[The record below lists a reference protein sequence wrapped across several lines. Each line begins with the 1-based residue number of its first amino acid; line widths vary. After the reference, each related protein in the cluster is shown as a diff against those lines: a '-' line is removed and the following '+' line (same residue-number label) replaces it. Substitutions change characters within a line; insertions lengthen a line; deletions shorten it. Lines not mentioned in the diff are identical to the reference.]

1 MADTDKVVVTKSKL
15 TAIADAIRAKN
26 STSDKMSLD
35 SIPDIIANLK
45 TGGDL
50 SETTVTLNLAS
61 GDQSVSA
68 PAGTGYSKITIS
80 KPATLLPANI
90 ADGVEIA
97 GVMGTANVSGTKAR
111 LNAPTISWNGASS
124 TLTITNPS
132 TNGNF
137 ADGYYIYKDGVKVYT
152 NTATLGQ
159 GASYNYNMGSIGDNV
174 TAVFTASIW
183 ANDMVESD
191 KPESITY
198 GHYTVTQTLSSHLQ
212 TDSAPTSKYHN
223 QSLNETISVETISV
237 GSEQTALTPTVTNP
251 SSSSYTF
258 AIPDGQTYYESTNK
272 GKANTYAYGK
282 FAFTTTTA
290 CRVYV
295 QYVSSGESSYDFG
308 IISKADKELSKSN
321 DGDTASDIVAVNAN
335 GKPSTETKAVC
346 IGDVDA
352 GDHYFTAKFRKDG
365 SGDQGNDSL
374 RIIGIYFNS
383 LTFPKNVY
391 LPANI
396 ECTYANGTIPD
407 YTWDPFTGALSIPKV
422 QGKLT
427 ITITESN
434 IGLLKPSIL
443 TRKKTVLTWTAV
455 ANATSY
461 EIHAFSDSMT
471 DRAIYTG
478 PDFTFD
484 FSSAITEEGKYTVY
498 VVAKADGF
506 QDSPTT
512 GVSRLS
518 FHYNPNAS
526 FDDVLANNTWED
538 IAEACSLG
546 MAADLWK
553 VGDEK
558 TVTLTNG
565 KEYTIQIADLT
576 EGRYKTASGDSCHA
590 TFMFENCSE
599 SNYQWNTSNTNEGGW
614 PSSYMRNTVMKNI
627 LALIPSELADVL
639 LSVKITSNGGSNHPA
654 ADLTSDGDKLFLPS
668 AYEIY
673 GDDPNDFSNYG
684 AGHFKNNA
692 SAGETTGGQFG
703 LFATYT
709 SRNDFRR
716 ADLSSPTSYH
726 YWWLRSPS
734 HSSNDSVWSVYSS
747 GNAGGSDANGTYRVV
762 PCFAM

>member
-1 MADTDKVVVTKSKL
+1 MANTDKVVVTKSKL
-15 TAIADAIRAKN
+15 VAIADAIRAKN

-45 TGGDL
+45 TGGD
-50 SETTVTLNLAS
+50 
-61 GDQSVSA
+61 
-68 PAGTGYSKITIS
+68 
-80 KPATLLPANI
+80 
-90 ADGVEIA
+90 
-97 GVMGTANVSGTKAR
+97 GTKAR
-111 LNAPTISWNGASS
+111 LNAPTISWNGSS
-124 TLTITNPS
+124 PKLTIINPS
-132 TNGNF
+132 ANGNF
-137 ADGYYIYKDGVKVYT
+137 ADGYYIYKDGVKAVT
-152 NTATLGQ
+152 ITENLIP
-159 GASYNYNMGSIGDNV
+159 GANYEYNMGSIGDDV
-174 TAVFTASIW
+174 TAVFTATIW
-183 ANDMVESD
+183 ASGMVESD
-191 KPESITY
+191 KSASITY
-198 GHYTVTQTLSSHLQ
+198 GHYTVTQTLSSRLQ
-212 TDSAPTSKYHN
+212 SDSAPTSKYHN
-223 QSLNETISVETISV
+223 QPITETISVAATE

-251 SSSSYTF
+251 SSSSYAF

-272 GKANTYAYGK
+272 GKSSTYAYGK
-282 FAFTTTTA
+282 FAFTATTA

-295 QYVSSGESSYDFG
+295 QYVSSGESNYDYG
-308 IISKADKELSKSN
+308 IISKADKDLSQSAN
-321 DGDTASDIVAVNAN
+321 EDASSDLVAVNAN
-335 GKPSTETKAVC
+335 GKPSTETKTVC

-383 LTFPKNVY
+383 LTFPEHVY

-396 ECTYANGTIPD
+396 ECTYVDGTVPD

-434 IGLLKPSIL
+434 IELLKPSTL

-455 ANATSY
+455 ANATAY

-478 PDFTFD
+478 TDLTFD
-484 FSSAITEEGKYTVY
+484 FSTVITEEGKYTIY

-512 GVSRLS
+512 GASRLS
-518 FHYNPNAS
+518 FNYNPNVP

-590 TFMFENCSE
+590 TFIFKNYSGSVYKWN
-599 SNYQWNTSNTNEGGW
+599 SNDSNAGW
-614 PSSYMRNTVMKNI
+614 PSSEMRNTVMKNI
-627 LALIPSELADVL
+627 LALIPAELADFL
-639 LSVKITSNGGSNHPA
+639 LSVKITSNGGLYHPN
-654 ADLTSDGDKLFLPS
+654 ADLASDGDKLFLPS
-668 AYEIY
+668 ACEIY
-673 GDDPNDFSNYG
+673 GDDPNNFSG
-684 AGHFKNNA
+684 AGAGYFKNIA
-692 SAGETTGGQFG
+692 SYAGETTGGQFG

-709 SRNDFRR
+709 SRDDFRR
-716 ADLSSPTSYH
+716 ASLSNPTFYNT
-726 YWWLRSPS
+726 WWLRSPS
-734 HSSNDSVWSVYSS
+734 CNSGNYIWYVNSWGNANYSS
-747 GNAGGSDANGTYRVV
+747 ANSDISVV

>member
-1 MADTDKVVVTKSKL
+1 MANTDKVVVTKSKL
-15 TAIADAIRAKN
+15 VAIADAIRAKN

-45 TGGDL
+45 TGGD
-50 SETTVTLNLAS
+50 
-61 GDQSVSA
+61 
-68 PAGTGYSKITIS
+68 
-80 KPATLLPANI
+80 
-90 ADGVEIA
+90 
-97 GVMGTANVSGTKAR
+97 GTKAR
-111 LNAPTISWNGASS
+111 LNAPTISWNGSS
-124 TLTITNPS
+124 PTLTITNPS
-132 TNGNF
+132 ANGNF
-137 ADGYYIYKDGVKVYT
+137 ADGYYIYKDGVKADT
-152 NTATLGQ
+152 ITANLGQ
-159 GASYNYNMGSIGDNV
+159 GNSYTYNMSSIGDNV
-174 TAVFTASIW
+174 TAVFTATIW
-183 ANDMVESD
+183 ASDMIESD
-191 KPESITY
+191 KPASITY

-212 TDSAPTSKYHN
+212 TDSAPTSQYHN
-223 QSLNETISVETISV
+223 QPITETISVAATE

-272 GKANTYAYGK
+272 GKSSTYAYGK
-282 FAFTTTTA
+282 FAFTATTA

-295 QYVSSGESSYDFG
+295 QYVSSGESDYDYG
-308 IISKADKELSKSN
+308 IISKADKDLSQLVN
-321 DGDTASDIVAVNAN
+321 EEAPSDLVAVNAK
-335 GKPSTETKAVC
+335 GKPSTETKTVC

-352 GDHYFTAKFRKDG
+352 GNHYFTAKFRKDG

-383 LTFPKNVY
+383 LTFPEHIY
-391 LPANI
+391 LPVNI
-396 ECTYANGTIPD
+396 ECTYADGTVPD
-407 YTWDPFTGALSIPKV
+407 YTWDPFTGAFSIPKV

-434 IGLLKPSIL
+434 IELLKPSTL

-455 ANATSY
+455 ANATTY

-478 PDFTFD
+478 TDLTFD
-484 FSSAITEEGKYTVY
+484 FSTVITEEGKYTIY

-506 QDSPTT
+506 RDSPTT

-526 FDDVLANNTWED
+526 FDDVLANNTWEE

-590 TFMFENCSE
+590 TFIFKNCSE
-599 SNYQWNTSNTNEGGW
+599 LVYQWNGNGYNIGGW
-614 PSSYMRNTVMKNI
+614 PSSEMRNTVMKDI
-627 LALIPSELADVL
+627 LALIPAELADFL

-654 ADLTSDGDKLFLPS
+654 ADLASDGDKLFLPS

-673 GDDPNDFSNYG
+673 GDDPNNFSNMG
-684 AGHFKNNA
+684 AGYFKNNA
-692 SAGETTGGQFG
+692 SYVGETTGGQFG

-709 SRNDFRR
+709 SRNDFTR
-716 ADLSSPTSYH
+716 APLSNPTSYDI
-726 YWWLRSPS
+726 WWLRSPYHTS
-734 HSSNDSVWSVYSS
+734 TNSVWDAYSS
-747 GNAGGSDANGTYRVV
+747 GSANNYTAAASYRVV

>member
-1 MADTDKVVVTKSKL
+1 MADTDKVVVDKSKL

-45 TGGDL
+45 T
-50 SETTVTLNLAS
+50 
-61 GDQSVSA
+61 
-68 PAGTGYSKITIS
+68 
-80 KPATLLPANI
+80 
-90 ADGVEIA
+90 
-97 GVMGTANVSGTKAR
+97 AR
-111 LNAPTISWNGASS
+111 LNAPTISWNGSSS

-137 ADGYYIYKDGVKVYT
+137 ADGYYIYKDGVKVYIYT
-152 NTATLGQ
+152 STLGQ
-159 GASYNYNMGSIGDNV
+159 GYSYNYNMDSIGDNV
-174 TAVFTASIW
+174 TAVFTATIW
-183 ANDMVESD
+183 ASDMVESD
-191 KPESITY
+191 KPTSITY
-198 GHYTVTQTLSSHLQ
+198 GHYTVTQTLSSHLR

-223 QSLNETISVETISV
+223 QPITETISISAASTE
-237 GSEQTALTPTVTNP
+237 GSEHTALTPTVTNP

-258 AIPDGQTYYESTNK
+258 AIPGGQTYYESTNK
-272 GKANTYAYGK
+272 GKGNSYAYGK
-282 FAFTTTTA
+282 FAFTATTA

-295 QYVSSGESSYDFG
+295 QYVSSGESSYDYG
-308 IISKADKELSKSN
+308 IISKVDKDLSKSTN
-321 DGDTASDIVAVNAN
+321 GDTASDLVAVNAK
-335 GKPSTETKAVC
+335 GKPSTATKTVC
-346 IGDVDA
+346 IGDVDV
-352 GDHYFTAKFRKDG
+352 GDHYFTAKFLKDG
-365 SGDQGNDSL
+365 SVDNGNDSL

-383 LTFPKNVY
+383 LTLSEHVY

-396 ECTYANGTIPD
+396 ECIYADGTVPD

-434 IGLLKPSIL
+434 LRLLKPSTL

-455 ANATSY
+455 ANATTY

-478 PDFTFD
+478 TDLTFD
-484 FSSAITEEGKYTVY
+484 FSSVLTEEGKYTIY

-512 GVSRLS
+512 GASRIS

-526 FDDVLANNTWED
+526 FDDVLANNSWED

-590 TFMFENCSE
+590 TFIFKNCSE
-599 SNYQWNTSNTNEGGW
+599 SNYHWNTSATNEGGW

-627 LALIPSELADVL
+627 LALIPSELADFL
-639 LSVKITSNGGSNHPA
+639 LSVEITSNGGSRHPA
-654 ADLTSDGDKLFLPS
+654 ADLASDGDKLFLPS

-673 GDDPNDFSNYG
+673 GDDPNNFCGWG
-684 AGHFKNNA
+684 AGYFNNA
-692 SAGETTGGQFG
+692 SYAGETTGGQFG

-716 ADLSSPTSYH
+716 APLSSPTSYQ
-726 YWWLRSPS
+726 YWWLRSPYHNGRS
-734 HSSNDSVWSVYSS
+734 TVFLVSSS
-747 GNAGGSDANGTYRVV
+747 GDISSYNANSSDRVV

>member
-15 TAIADAIRAKN
+15 TAIADAIRTKN
-26 STSDKMSLD
+26 STTDKMSLD

-50 SETTVTLNLAS
+50 SEATVTLNLAS

-68 PAGTGYSKITIS
+68 PTGTGYSKITIL

-97 GVMGTANVSGTKAR
+97 GVMGTANVDGTKAR
-111 LNAPTISWNGASS
+111 LNTPTISWNGSS
-124 TLTITNPS
+124 TTLAIINPS

-137 ADGYYIYKDGVKVYT
+137 ADGYYIYKDGVKADT
-152 NTATLGQ
+152 ITANLGQ
-159 GASYNYNMGSIGDNV
+159 GANYGYNIGWIGDNV
-174 TAVFTASIW
+174 TAVLTATTW

-191 KPESITY
+191 KSASITY

-212 TDSAPTSKYHN
+212 TDSAPTSQYHN
-223 QSLNETISVETISV
+223 QPITETISVAAAAE
-237 GSEQTALTPTVTNP
+237 GSEQTVLTSTVTNP

-272 GKANTYAYGK
+272 GKSSTYAYGK
-282 FAFTTTTA
+282 FAFTATTA

-295 QYVSSGESSYDFG
+295 QYVSSGESTYDYG
-308 IISKADKELSKSN
+308 IISKVDKELSKSDN
-321 DGDTASDIVAVNAN
+321 GDTSSDLVAVNAS
-335 GKPSTETKAVC
+335 GKPSTEIKTVC

-352 GDHYFTAKFRKDG
+352 GEHYFTAKFRKDG
-365 SGDQGNDSL
+365 SADAGNDSL

-396 ECTYANGTIPD
+396 ECTYADGTVPD

-434 IGLLKPSIL
+434 IGLLRPSIL

-455 ANATSY
+455 ANATTY

-478 PDFTFD
+478 TDLTFD
-484 FSSAITEEGKYTVY
+484 FSTAITAEGRYTIY

-512 GVSRLS
+512 GVSRIS
-518 FHYNPNAS
+518 FHYNPNTS

-590 TFMFENCSE
+590 TFIFKNCSE
-599 SNYQWNTSNTNEGGW
+599 KDYQWNSSGSNSGGW
-614 PSSYMRNTVMKNI
+614 ASSLIRKNMTNI
-627 LALIPSELADVL
+627 LALLPTELSDFI
-639 LSVKITSNGGSNHPA
+639 LSVVVISNGGASHPS
-654 ADLTSDGDKLFLPS
+654 ADLASDGDKLFLPS
-668 AYEIY
+668 AYEVY
-673 GDDPNDFSNYG
+673 GDDVNNYSG
-684 AGHFKNNA
+684 WNAGYFKNA
-692 SAGETTGGQFG
+692 SYTGETTGGQFG
-703 LFATYT
+703 LFAKFT
-709 SRNDFRR
+709 SRNDFRK
-716 ADLSSPTSYH
+716 APLSNPTFYQ
-726 YWWLRSPS
+726 YWWLRSPY
-734 HSSNDSVWSVYSS
+734 HYNSSNAFGVNSS
-747 GNAGGSDANGTYRVV
+747 GNVNNYHVANDYRVV

>member
-15 TAIADAIRAKN
+15 VAIADAIRAKN

-50 SETTVTLNLAS
+50 SETTVELNLAN
-61 GDQSVSA
+61 GDQTVSA
-68 PAGTGYSKITIS
+68 PKGTGYSKVTIS

-90 ADGVEIA
+90 ASGVEIA
-97 GVMGTANVSGTKAR
+97 GVMGTASVDGTKAR
-111 LNAPTISWNGASS
+111 LNTPTISWNGSS
-124 TLTITNPS
+124 PTLTITNPS
-132 TNGNF
+132 ENGNF

-152 NTATLGQ
+152 YTSTLGQ
-159 GASYNYNMGSIGDNV
+159 GTSYSYNMGSIGDNV
-174 TAVFTASIW
+174 TAVFTAAIW
-183 ANDMVESD
+183 ASDMVESD

-212 TDSAPTSKYHN
+212 TDSAPTSKYHD
-223 QSLNETISVETISV
+223 QSLTETISVAATE
-237 GSEQTALTPTVTNP
+237 GSE
-251 SSSSYTF
+251 
-258 AIPDGQTYYESTNK
+258 
-272 GKANTYAYGK
+272 
-282 FAFTTTTA
+282 
-290 CRVYV
+290 
-295 QYVSSGESSYDFG
+295 
-308 IISKADKELSKSN
+308 
-321 DGDTASDIVAVNAN
+321 
-335 GKPSTETKAVC
+335 
-346 IGDVDA
+346 
-352 GDHYFTAKFRKDG
+352 H
-365 SGDQGNDSL
+365 
-374 RIIGIYFNS
+374 
-383 LTFPKNVY
+383 VY

-396 ECTYANGTIPD
+396 DCTYADGTVPD

-422 QGKLT
+422 KGKLT

-434 IGLLKPSIL
+434 LRLLRPSTL

-455 ANATSY
+455 ANATTY

-478 PDFTFD
+478 TDLTFD
-484 FSSAITEEGKYTVY
+484 FSSVLTEEGKYTIY

-512 GVSRLS
+512 GASRIS

-526 FDDVLANNTWED
+526 FDDVLANNSWED

-590 TFMFENCSE
+590 TFIFKNCSE
-599 SNYQWNTSNTNEGGW
+599 SNYHWNTSATNEGGW

-627 LALIPSELADVL
+627 LALIPSELADFL
-639 LSVKITSNGGSNHPA
+639 LSVEITSNGGSRHPA
-654 ADLTSDGDKLFLPS
+654 ADLASDGDKLFLPS

-673 GDDPNDFSNYG
+673 GDDPNNFCGWG
-684 AGHFKNNA
+684 AGYFNNA
-692 SAGETTGGQFG
+692 SYAGETTGGQFG

-716 ADLSSPTSYH
+716 APLSSPTSYQ
-726 YWWLRSPS
+726 YWWLRSPYHNGRS
-734 HSSNDSVWSVYSS
+734 TVFLVSSS
-747 GNAGGSDANGTYRVV
+747 GDISSYNANSSDRVV

>member
-1 MADTDKVVVTKSKL
+1 MANTDKVVVTKSKL
-15 TAIADAIRAKN
+15 TAIADAIRSKN
-26 STSDKMSLD
+26 STTDKMSLD
-35 SIPDIIANLK
+35 SIPAIIADLK
-45 TGGDL
+45 T
-50 SETTVTLNLAS
+50 
-61 GDQSVSA
+61 
-68 PAGTGYSKITIS
+68 
-80 KPATLLPANI
+80 
-90 ADGVEIA
+90 
-97 GVMGTANVSGTKAR
+97 AR
-111 LNAPTISWNGASS
+111 LNTPTISWDGSSS

-137 ADGYYIYKDGVKVYT
+137 ADGYYMYKDGAKVYT
-152 NTATLGQ
+152 YTSTLGQ
-159 GASYNYNMGSIGDNV
+159 GTSYSYYVGSIGNNV
-174 TAVFTASIW
+174 TAVFTAAIW

-191 KPESITY
+191 KPASITY
-198 GHYTVTQTLSSHLQ
+198 GHYTVTQTLSSHLR
-212 TDSAPTSKYHN
+212 TDSAPTSKYRD
-223 QSLNETISVETISV
+223 QPITETISISV
-237 GSEQTALTPTVTNP
+237 APTEGSEKTALTPTVTNP

-258 AIPDGQTYYESTNK
+258 AIPGGQTYYESTNK
-272 GKANTYAYGK
+272 GKSSTYAYGK
-282 FAFTTTTA
+282 FAFTATTA

-295 QYVSSGESSYDFG
+295 QYVSSGESSYDYG
-308 IISKADKELSKSN
+308 IISKVDKELSKSDN
-321 DGDTASDIVAVNAN
+321 GDTASDLVAVNAS
-335 GKPSTETKAVC
+335 GKPSTETKTVC

-352 GDHYFTAKFRKDG
+352 GEHYFTAKFRKDG
-365 SGDQGNDSL
+365 SVNNGNDSL

-383 LTFPKNVY
+383 LTFPEHIY
-391 LPANI
+391 LPSNI
-396 ECTYANGTIPD
+396 ECTYADGTVPD

-434 IGLLKPSIL
+434 MEPLRPSTL

-455 ANATSY
+455 ANATTY

-478 PDFTFD
+478 TDLTFD
-484 FSSAITEEGKYTVY
+484 FSSVLTEEGKYTIY

-512 GVSRLS
+512 GASRIS

-526 FDDVLANNTWED
+526 FDDVLANNSWED

-546 MAADLWK
+546 MAADLWE

-565 KEYTIQIADLT
+565 EKYTIQIADLT

-590 TFMFENCSE
+590 TFIFKNCSE
-599 SNYQWNTSNTNEGGW
+599 SSYSWNNNGSNTGGW
-614 PSSYMRNTVMKNI
+614 PSSHVRNTDMKNI
-627 LALIPSELADVL
+627 LALIPSELADFL

-654 ADLTSDGDKLFLPS
+654 ADLASDGDKLFLPS

-673 GDDPNDFSNYG
+673 GDDPNDFSDRG
-684 AGHFKNNA
+684 AGYFKNNA
-692 SAGETTGGQFG
+692 SYAGETTGGQFG

-709 SRNDFRR
+709 SRNDFGR
-716 ADLSSPTSYH
+716 APLSNPTSYQH
-726 YWWLRSPS
+726 WWLRSPGYNNDDGVWYV
-734 HSSNDSVWSVYSS
+734 SSP
-747 GNAGGSDANGTYRVV
+747 GNAYTNSVNYYYRVV

>member
-1 MADTDKVVVTKSKL
+1 MANTDKVVVTKSKL
-15 TAIADAIRAKN
+15 VAIADAIRAKN

-35 SIPDIIANLK
+35 SIPGIIANLK

-50 SETTVTLNLAS
+50 SETTVELNLAS
-61 GDQSVSA
+61 GDQSVFA
-68 PAGTGYSKITIS
+68 PAGTRYSKITIS

-90 ADGVEIA
+90 ASGVEIA
-97 GVMGTANVSGTKAR
+97 GVMGTANVNGTKAR
-111 LNAPTISWNGASS
+111 LNAPTISWNGSSS

-137 ADGYYIYKDGVKVYT
+137 ADGYYIYKDGVKADTYT
-152 NTATLGQ
+152 YTLGQ
-159 GASYNYNMGSIGDNV
+159 GTSYSYNMDSIGDNV
-174 TAVFTASIW
+174 TAVFTATIW
-183 ANDMVESD
+183 ASDMVESD
-191 KPESITY
+191 KPASITY

-212 TDSAPTSKYHN
+212 SDSAPTGRYHN
-223 QSLNETISVETISV
+223 QPITETISVAATE

-272 GKANTYAYGK
+272 GKPSTYAYGK
-282 FAFTTTTA
+282 FAFTATTA

-295 QYVSSGESSYDFG
+295 QYVSSGEPSFDFG
-308 IISKADKELSKSN
+308 IISKADKDLSQSAN
-321 DGDTASDIVAVNAN
+321 EDASSDLVAVNAKGN
-335 GKPSTETKAVC
+335 PSTETKTVC

-383 LTFPKNVY
+383 LTFPEHIY
-391 LPANI
+391 LPTNI
-396 ECTYANGTIPD
+396 ECTYVDGTVPD

-434 IGLLKPSIL
+434 MGPLRPSTL

-455 ANATSY
+455 ANATTY

-478 PDFTFD
+478 TDLTFD
-484 FSSAITEEGKYTVY
+484 FSTVITEEGKYTIY

-512 GVSRLS
+512 GASRLS
-518 FHYNPNAS
+518 FNYNPNVP

-590 TFMFENCSE
+590 TFIFKNCSE
-599 SNYQWNTSNTNEGGW
+599 SDYKWNGVASNTGGW
-614 PSSYMRNTVMKNI
+614 PSSEMRNTVMKNI
-627 LALIPSELADVL
+627 LALIPAELADFL

-654 ADLTSDGDKLFLPS
+654 ADLASDGDKFFLPS
-668 AYEIY
+668 VYEIY
-673 GDDPNDFSNYG
+673 GDDPNNFNGWG
-684 AGHFKNNA
+684 AGYFKDKA
-692 SAGETTGGQFG
+692 SYTGETAGGQFG

-709 SRNDFRR
+709 SGNDFRR
-716 ADLSSPTSYH
+716 APLSNPTSYQ
-726 YWWLRSPS
+726 YWWLRSPN
-734 HSSNDSVWSVYSS
+734 HSSSNNVLIIHS
-747 GNAGGSDANGTYRVV
+747 AGSISNSYVSHDGHVV

>member
-1 MADTDKVVVTKSKL
+1 MANTDKVIVTKSKL
-15 TAIADAIRAKN
+15 VAIADAIRTKN
-26 STSDKMSLD
+26 STTDKMSLD

-45 TGGDL
+45 TGGD
-50 SETTVTLNLAS
+50 
-61 GDQSVSA
+61 
-68 PAGTGYSKITIS
+68 
-80 KPATLLPANI
+80 
-90 ADGVEIA
+90 
-97 GVMGTANVSGTKAR
+97 GTKAR
-111 LNAPTISWNGASS
+111 LNAPTISWNGSS
-124 TLTITNPS
+124 SMLTITNPS

-137 ADGYYIYKDGVKVYT
+137 AGGYYIYKDGAKVYT
-152 NTATLGQ
+152 YTSTLGQ
-159 GASYNYNMGSIGDNV
+159 GNSYSYNMGSIGDDV
-174 TAVFTASIW
+174 TAVFTASVW

-191 KPESITY
+191 KPASITY
-198 GHYTVTQTLSSHLQ
+198 GYYTVTQTLSSHLRFQ
-212 TDSAPTSKYHN
+212 SDSAPTGRYHN
-223 QSLNETISVETISV
+223 QPITETISVAATE

-251 SSSSYTF
+251 SSSSYAF

-272 GKANTYAYGK
+272 GKSSTYAYGK
-282 FAFTTTTA
+282 FAFTATTA

-295 QYVSSGESSYDFG
+295 QYVSSGEPNYDYG
-308 IISKADKELSKSN
+308 IISKVDKELSQSG
-321 DGDTASDIVAVNAN
+321 DGDTASDLVAVNAQ
-335 GKPSTETKAVC
+335 GHPSTETKTVC
-346 IGDVDA
+346 IGDADA

-383 LTFPKNVY
+383 LTLPEHVY

-396 ECTYANGTIPD
+396 ECTYVDGTVPD

-434 IGLLKPSIL
+434 IELLKPSTL

-455 ANATSY
+455 ANATTY

-478 PDFTFD
+478 TDLTFD
-484 FSSAITEEGKYTVY
+484 FSTVLTEEGKYTIY

-512 GVSRLS
+512 GASRIS

-590 TFMFENCSE
+590 TFIFKNCSE
-599 SNYQWNTSNTNEGGW
+599 SDYVWNDNGSNTGGW
-614 PSSYMRNTVMKNI
+614 PSSKMRNTVMKNI
-627 LALIPSELADVL
+627 LALIPAELANFL
-639 LSVKITSNGGSNHPA
+639 LSVKITSNGGSHRPA
-654 ADLTSDGDKLFLPS
+654 ADLASDGDKLFLPS
-668 AYEIY
+668 TYEIY
-673 GDDPNDFSNYG
+673 GDDPNNFNAWG
-684 AGHFKNNA
+684 AGYFKDNA
-692 SAGETTGGQFG
+692 SYTGETTGGQFG

-716 ADLSSPTSYH
+716 APLSNPTSYQ
-726 YWWLRSPS
+726 YWWLRSPNRGS
-734 HSSNDSVWSVYSS
+734 STSVLMVHS
-747 GNAGGSDANGTYRVV
+747 GGSIANYDVNYNCRVV